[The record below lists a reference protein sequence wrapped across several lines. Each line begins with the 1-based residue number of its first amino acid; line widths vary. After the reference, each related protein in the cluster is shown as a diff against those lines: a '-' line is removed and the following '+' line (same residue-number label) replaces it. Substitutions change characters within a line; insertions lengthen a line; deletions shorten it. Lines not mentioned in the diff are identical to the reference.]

1 MKSNN
6 KKGIA
11 LVEVVMAIILL
22 SSYIAYNTGMYYI
35 AYTNVKH
42 VQNYTLATNILIET
56 TEQVKAQSYGEVT
69 EGLNTIET
77 ALYTFNVS
85 VEVNTETYNSFEYK
99 IVNITV
105 SWGDESIKTSVLKYN
120 PPIFTQVT
128 G

>member
-1 MKSNN
+1 M
-6 KKGIA
+6 
-11 LVEVVMAIILL
+11 
-22 SSYIAYNTGMYYI
+22 
-35 AYTNVKH
+35 
-42 VQNYTLATNILIET
+42 
-56 TEQVKAQSYGEVT
+56 T